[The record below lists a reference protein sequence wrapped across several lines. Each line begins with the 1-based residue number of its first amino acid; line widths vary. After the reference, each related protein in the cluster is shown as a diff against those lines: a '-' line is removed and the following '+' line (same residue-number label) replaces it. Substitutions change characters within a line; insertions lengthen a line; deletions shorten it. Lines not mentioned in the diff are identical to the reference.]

1 MAEITISD
9 SCKKC
14 RVCVELCPNLIMKVN
29 EQGQIVPQAERRH
42 LCIECGQC
50 MAACSSKSISAGSLS
65 YDNDFFEAPHAENAA
80 AAYDYLIQTR
90 RSVRNFKDKAVE
102 KEVFEKI
109 VQAIS
114 FAPPAFPP
122 IKFSIMAINDR
133 ELLKKSLPLYI
144 SMYEGMMKMMK
155 NPIPRFFIRRAA
167 GGPRFK
173 IIQNHLMPILEA
185 DMPLM
190 KNGSEDTLMRHAPAM
205 ILFLQEKNSEDIQ
218 ADVYIAATIATL
230 AAHAY
235 GLGSTI
241 VDIIAPAIQRTPGL
255 RTMYNIPEDKDVVA
269 ALILG
274 YPRYKYHRAVKRKI
288 PSVLWR

>member
-1 MAEITISD
+1 MAVITISD

-29 EQGQIVPQAERRH
+29 EQGQVVPQAERQH

-50 MAACSSKSISAGSLS
+50 MAACASKSITAGSLS
-65 YDNDFFEAPHAENAA
+65 YEKDFFEASRPENAA
-80 AAYDYLIQTR
+80 AVFDDLIHTR

-102 KEVFEKI
+102 QEVLGKI

-122 IKFSIMAINDR
+122 IKYSLMVINDR

-155 NPIPRFFIRRAA
+155 NPIPRFFIRRAT
-167 GGPRFK
+167 GTPRYK
-173 IIQNHLMPILEA
+173 VIRNHLMPIIEA
-185 DMPLM
+185 DMPLL

-218 ADVYIAATIATL
+218 ADVYIAATVGTL

-241 VDIIAPAIQRTPGL
+241 VDVIAPAIQRSPGL
-255 RTMYNIPEDKDVVA
+255 RSLYNIPDDKDVVA
-269 ALILG
+269 ALIVG
-274 YPRYKYHRAVKRKI
+274 YPKYKYHRAVKRKI
-288 PSVLWR
+288 PSVLWK